1 MLIVQ
6 KKDILNDLYF
16 LKSIGYEYI
25 DYFSYNKI
33 KFLPKNLNLLKD
45 IVNNCNLCTLSNICN
60 SRTFETSDV
69 QDIIFIREKR
79 FTNNNAFNFFE
90 KFITDGLN
98 IKKELYIINILKCDI
113 SLDGYD
119 YTKALEICKQ
129 YALKQ
134 LEIINPKVII
144 ALGDSYKYLL
154 NVNKI
159 DDMNRANNL
168 KFNNSDLFIV
178 KDPDYL
184 IRNPTAIN
192 EELEKL
198 KIIKTK
204 MEKI

>member
-1 MLIVQ
+1 MIKDEIPVEN
-6 KKDILNDLYF
+6 KK
-16 LKSIGYEYI
+16 
-25 DYFSYNKI
+25 
-33 KFLPKNLNLLKD
+33 
-45 IVNNCNLCTLSNICN
+45 
-60 SRTFETSDV
+60 R
-69 QDIIFIREKR
+69 
-79 FTNNNAFNFFE
+79 
-90 KFITDGLN
+90 
-98 IKKELYIINILKCDI
+98 LYIINILKCDI